1 MTAPNVPEWVTP
13 GALGLVLLALFLVP
27 IGSMLLMMAGFKISA
42 RLGRKGT
49 YTMLPAP
56 APIGQRRNPKEGHCI
71 QFVGRLG
78 SGKTSLAVRRAVSLA
93 RRYNLPLYANAPVR
107 DDATVL
113 RNWRDLDELPTCVDL
128 GVECVN
134 GCHKIEGSTGCHP
147 AVVLLDELHLWYPST
162 TSLMPKEQQQ
172 EAFRLLSFARKRG
185 WTVLATTQ
193 APTRVHTG
201 WRQLMTEQY
210 RVLPISPGYL
220 HKAAMID
227 VQDDRDVLM
236 PIAAVFTPARAQY
249 NTRAE
254 VAPLWAEPAARNE
267 RRPATGEPSALPGP
281 PPFLGDPPLPALQQ
295 PT

>member
-1 MTAPNVPEWVTP
+1 MNAPEWLSP
-13 GALGLVLLALFLVP
+13 GLVALVLAVVFFAP
-27 IGSMLLMMAGFKISA
+27 IVAMVGLMLCFQIAGK
-42 RLGRKGT
+42 LGRKGT
-49 YTMLPAP
+49 YHMLPEP

-113 RNWRDLDELPTCVDL
+113 RSWQDLDELPTCVDL

-172 EAFRLLSFARKRG
+172 QAFRLLSFARKRG

-193 APTRVHTG
+193 APTRIHTG

-254 VAPLWAEPAARNE
+254 VTPLWAVPAARNE
-267 RRPATGEPSALPGP
+267 RRPALVESSALVEP
-281 PPFLGDPPLPALQQ
+281 PPFRGDPPAVLVDPQ
-295 PT
+295 T